1 MHGFINASIT
11 GSVDE
16 HKAQTGVG
24 ERSEYDEENPVLRIF
39 STIFILTFII
49 FGCQGKENSGKYT
62 AVMTVGHY
70 VAGVWDAKSSKEAIN
85 QAQELMK
92 AISTIRSAKNLSSQN
107 AQRETELK
115 PADMLPKSDQVK
127 GWKRAKDIEIY
138 TKQNLIQFMH
148 DETEVYNAYD
158 FVELA
163 LAEYSN
169 PKLGSKPLIR
179 AEVHDMGTPENA
191 FGIYSFNRN
200 PQDDFEIIGNEAATT
215 MLTIDTWKG
224 QYFVHIR
231 LYEFSDD
238 IKEGAQNIAQYI
250 MNQIRGTTKPPD
262 ILKLLPRD
270 HLIRNSERYFK
281 NKIILNKIHFIAD
294 KNILMLNES
303 TVGVT
308 AEYLHAKSKN
318 PEDTLSVF
326 LIEYPTP
333 KDATVAYNSYKA
345 YLLAKDYP
353 TITTKKLGS
362 QNIVVQI
369 PVNSP

>member
-1 MHGFINASIT
+1 M
-11 GSVDE
+11 
-16 HKAQTGVG
+16 
-24 ERSEYDEENPVLRIF
+24 LRIL

-70 VAGVWDAKSSKEAIN
+70 VTGAWDAKSSKEAIN
-85 QAQELMK
+85 RVQELMK
-92 AISTIRSAKNLSSQN
+92 SISTREAETDNKLGTVQIAR
-107 AQRETELK
+107 RETELK

-148 DETEVYNAYD
+148 DETEVYHAYD

-169 PKLGSKPLIR
+169 PKLGSKPLLR
-179 AEVHDMGTPENA
+179 AEVHDMGTPDNA

-250 MNQIRGTTKPPD
+250 MNQIRGTTRSPD

-281 NKIILNKIHFIAD
+281 NQIILNKIHFIAD

-303 TVGVT
+303 TIGVT
-308 AEYLHAKSKN
+308 AEYLHAKSEN

-333 KDATVAYNSYKA
+333 KDAAVAYNSYKA